1 MKHNFC
7 LAKGDSSC
15 KAKENKRNIS
25 KCVGEKDFDEFMKIL
40 SIVANIRLFLG
51 NNLVKLAVIKCMCTS
66 KHISINKDTCLIV
79 HFQFKNSFYHWFAFE
94 FCFNIFSK
102 PFEWRKHTLY
112 LWTSLYILNSLISSL
127 QIT

>member
-79 HFQFKNSFYHWFAFE
+79 HFQFKNSFYH
-94 FCFNIFSK
+94 
-102 PFEWRKHTLY
+102 
-112 LWTSLYILNSLISSL
+112 
-127 QIT
+127 